1 MGKLLLA
8 LTAMAEISDT
18 EQKILASAEEV
29 FQEKGYDGARMQE
42 IAAHAG
48 INKGLL
54 HYYFK
59 TKDKLFEA
67 IFTAAVQHMI
77 SKIFAIM
84 DMETSLEEK
93 IQLIVD
99 QYMAMILKNPTLPRF
114 VLNELN
120 KNADQ
125 FVERHFRH
133 DARKIFASFERSVSQ
148 EVKAGR
154 IRDINAKHLFM
165 NIMSLMVFPFIGRP
179 LLQVATATSN
189 TAFTQMMTERR
200 VHIREFVINAIRK

>member
-1 MGKLLLA
+1 
-8 LTAMAEISDT
+8 MAENSDT

-29 FQEKGYDGARMQE
+29 FHEKGYDGARMQE
-42 IAAHAG
+42 IAEHAG

-67 IFTAAVQHMI
+67 IFSTALQHMI

-84 DMETSLEEK
+84 DMEASLEEK
-93 IQLIVD
+93 IHLIVD
-99 QYMAMILKNPTLPRF
+99 QYMAMIMKNPTLPRF

-125 FVERHFRH
+125 FIEKHFRR
-133 DARKIFASFERSVSQ
+133 DAQQIFASFERSVSQ
-148 EVKAGR
+148 EVNAGR
-154 IRDINAKHLFM
+154 IRDINARHLFM

-179 LLQVATATSN
+179 LLQVAMATSN
-189 TAFTQMMTERR
+189 AAFAQMMTERR
-200 VHIREFVINAIRK
+200 AHIREFVINAIKK